1 MKTRILTTAL
11 LALFAAS
18 CAHYSGIAKADG
30 QIYLTGGT
38 TIVFITI
45 PFIKRCDM
53 EGTTLKCE
61 ELKEYEAP
69 PAPRRGEA
77 APAGSGAGSA
87 AAPAAAPP
95 ASASAAP
102 ADPKKK

>member
-1 MKTRILTTAL
+1 MLGRMKT
-11 LALFAAS
+11 LAKTVVGMMLAAS
-18 CAHYSGIAKADG
+18 ALSCTHYGGIAKADN

-45 PFIKRCDM
+45 PFIKRCDV

-69 PAPRRGEA
+69 PPARRGEQPASTGTTTAATPAPSSSTPPA
-77 APAGSGAGSA
+77 AP
-87 AAPAAAPP
+87 
-95 ASASAAP
+95 
-102 ADPKKK
+102 

>member
-1 MKTRILTTAL
+1 MKTRIRTAVTTAL
-11 LALFAAS
+11 LGLFATS

-30 QIYLTGGT
+30 QVYLTGGT
-38 TIVFITI
+38 TIVFFTI
-45 PFIKRCDM
+45 PFIKRCDL

-69 PAPRRGEA
+69 PAARRGD
-77 APAGSGAGSA
+77 APAGSGSA
-87 AAPAAAPP
+87 AAPAAPP
-95 ASASAAP
+95 ASAAPP